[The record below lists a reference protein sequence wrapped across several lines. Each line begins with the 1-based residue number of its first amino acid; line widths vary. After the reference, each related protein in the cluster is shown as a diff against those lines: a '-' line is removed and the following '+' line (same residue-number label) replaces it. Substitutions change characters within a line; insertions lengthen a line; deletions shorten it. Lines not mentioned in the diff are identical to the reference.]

1 MSLIDRIKQSFSF
14 WNNPEAIKQEVQK
27 TEKELKKKEVSIKDI
42 VPNRLLNTT
51 ITEALDDGL
60 DGYATRD
67 ELRDLDGDAEIT
79 RVLRLPKVRSAF
91 KRLTSEVFSS
101 NLELISESEDPK
113 AEEILKFN
121 QVLFNQV
128 KGNFE
133 TILKEGIVVALMFQN
148 YFGEI
153 VPRIMDTG
161 EFKGKLIIDR
171 VKSKRPGI
179 LEFITD
185 DYDNV
190 LGLHSLIKLD
200 DYYPEDRFLILAF
213 DAMFS
218 NPYGYTLYASL
229 RRFCKAYNMVYQ
241 DMITYSS
248 RYSQPIPNVS
258 YPSGMDNLQEIA
270 TRISENLYNGARLA
284 IPEEIKVEFIQAAQ
298 NGNVPHTVI
307 LEYIEKQMSLAI
319 LGEDL
324 GHGSYA
330 SDKVKADERTIF
342 VYDIKKQIQDIY
354 FEQIIRRFT
363 PLNYDINQYHLEL
376 YPIIKFA
383 LPEMNKTEFVQQV
396 ATGAGIGI
404 VNVYDKK
411 FIEFYYKNMGYPMPE
426 EDLIPQQDQQNIDN
440 LIPDNVIP
448 ENTPP
453 ENFSLISDNIFDY
466 GFD

>member
-42 VPNRLLNTT
+42 VPNRLLNTA

-79 RVLRLPKVRSAF
+79 RALRLPKVRSAF
-91 KRLTSEVFSS
+91 KRLTSEVFST

-200 DYYPEDRFLILAF
+200 DYYPEDRFLILTF

-229 RRFCKAYNMVYQ
+229 RRFCKGYNMAYQ

-270 TRISENLYNGARLA
+270 TKISENLYNGARLA

-298 NGNVPHTVI
+298 NGNVPHTII

-342 VYDIKKQIQDIY
+342 VNDIKKQIQDIY

-363 PLNYDINQYHLEL
+363 PLNFDINQYPLEL

-396 ATGAGIGI
+396 ATGAGIGLI
-404 VNVYDKK
+404 NVYDKK

-426 EDLIPQQDQQNIDN
+426 EDLIPQQNIDN
-440 LIPDNVIP
+440 LIRDNLP
-448 ENTPP
+448 KENTPS